1 LGFLLARSIGV
12 TNDHRDK
19 EGKGKDIQ
27 IIVTTLDR
35 IPLTAAVQR
44 LTAIDPAYMK
54 LPIRDGFNW
63 DEVFA
68 LTEEGQWYL
77 VVFRSRHSANADE
90 VVLTEFDDRAR
101 MAAMNAPGYIHYF
114 AGTPSA
120 DGDCL
125 SFCLWES
132 AAHAKS
138 AARLDAHVAATSLVS
153 QYAYYQLERWN
164 VSKPQQDQDTS
175 ANVYFERLA

>member
-1 LGFLLARSIGV
+1 M
-12 TNDHRDK
+12 
-19 EGKGKDIQ
+19 
-27 IIVTTLDR
+27 TTLDS
-35 IPLTAAVQR
+35 IPLTTAVRQ

-63 DEVFA
+63 GDVFA
-68 LTEEGQWYL
+68 QVGEGQWYL
-77 VVFRSRHSANADE
+77 VVFRSRHSLNADE
-90 VVLTEFDDRAR
+90 VRLTEFDDRAR
-101 MAAMNAPGYIHYF
+101 EAAMTAPGYIHYF

-138 AARLDAHVAATSLVS
+138 AARLDAHVAATTLVS

-164 VSKPQQDQDTS
+164 LSKSHQHENAAVVFD
-175 ANVYFERLA
+175 RLL

>member
-1 LGFLLARSIGV
+1 M
-12 TNDHRDK
+12 
-19 EGKGKDIQ
+19 
-27 IIVTTLDR
+27 TTLDS
-35 IPLTAAVQR
+35 IPITTAVGK

-68 LTEEGQWYL
+68 QVGEGQWYL
-77 VVFRSRHSANADE
+77 VVFRSRHSSNADE
-90 VVLTEFDDRAR
+90 VQLTEFDDRAR
-101 MAAMNAPGYIHYF
+101 EAALTAPGYIHYF

-138 AARLDAHVAATSLVS
+138 AARLDAHVAATTLVNY
-153 QYAYYQLERWN
+153 YAYYQLERWN
-164 VSKPQQDQDTS
+164 LSKSYQREGV
-175 ANVYFERLA
+175 NVMFERLL